1 MARKTQTVVKPRT
14 RLTDIVM
21 AKQKKKFGDD
31 SVSTSGGYGDITG
44 YLDTGIIALNYAIG
58 AGRAGGLP
66 KGRMTVF
73 QGAEQ
78 AGKTSSITKM
88 LAMCQKRHGLTVYID
103 AEYKFD
109 RRYAARMGLYD
120 EQTLPGAIERGD
132 ADEDTLPLM
141 IIYPEHIQKVFQQ
154 LEKLIDDIREE
165 DPDIE
170 VLIAWDS
177 VAATPSTAE
186 FESNYDNNQPGA
198 PAKQMSQGL
207 KKLCFKLARENVT
220 LLAVNQEKD
229 FIGFTGP
236 AKGNKVATI
245 AQKPLAFHCTVRI
258 EVRSAGYLAK
268 GTSDDAKGEENSI
281 GIKVA
286 AKIAKNQCGPKGRV
300 AKFNLVTVGK
310 QLGPDNDQWILDFA
324 LDAKPAIVIKA
335 GAFCHMR
342 GSDEKWYAK
351 DFRKSKDYDAVCKA
365 VRAAMDDELAMR
377 FDGFIPNEDPT
388 ADDEDDGDDDT
399 APAQGALSDEE
410 LAAFENGEDNE

>member
-1 MARKTQTVVKPRT
+1 MPRKPAAPKTKV

-31 SVSTSGGYGDITG
+31 TISTSGGYGDITG
-44 YLDTGIIALNYAIG
+44 YLPTGILAIDYAIG

-66 KGRMTVF
+66 RGRLTVF

-78 AGKTSSITKM
+78 ASKTSDITVM
-88 LAMCQKRHGLTVYID
+88 LAMCQKRHGLPVYID

-109 RRYAARMGLYD
+109 RRYAARLGLYD
-120 EQTLPGAIERGD
+120 EQTLPDAIAKGD
-132 ADEDTLPLM
+132 ADEDTLPLI

-165 DPDIE
+165 DPDVE

-186 FESNYDNNQPGA
+186 FESNYDNNQPGG

-207 KKLCFKLARENVT
+207 KKLCFKMARENVT

-236 AKGNKVATI
+236 AKGTKVATI

-258 EVRSAGYLAK
+258 EVKSYGFVAGP
-268 GTSDDAKGEENSI
+268 GGEDAKKEENSI

-300 AKFNLVTVGK
+300 ARFNLITIGK
-310 QLGPDNDQWILDFA
+310 KLGPDNDQWMLDFA

-335 GAFCHMR
+335 GAYCHMR
-342 GSDEKWYAK
+342 GSEDKWYAK
-351 DFRKSKDYDAVCKA
+351 DFTKSKDYDAVCKA
-365 VRAAMDDELAMR
+365 VRAAMNDELAIR
-377 FDGFIPNEDPT
+377 FDGFVANEDPT
-388 ADDEDDGDDDT
+388 ADDEDDGDDET
-399 APAQGALSDEE
+399 GPAAGSLTDEE
-410 LAAFENGEDNE
+410 LEEFEKE

>member
-1 MARKTQTVVKPRT
+1 MPRKTAKPAERS
-14 RLTDIVM
+14 RLTDIIA
-21 AKQKKKFGDD
+21 AKQRKKFGDD
-31 SVSTSGGYGDITG
+31 TISTSGGYGDITD
-44 YLDTGIIALNYAIG
+44 YLDTGIIAINYAIG
-58 AGRAGGLP
+58 AGKAGGLP

-88 LAMCQKRHGLTVYID
+88 LAMCQKRHGLAVYVD

-109 RRYAARMGLYD
+109 RRYAARLGLYD
-120 EQTLPGAIERGD
+120 DTTLPAAIERGD
-132 ADEDTLPLM
+132 ADENTLPLM

-186 FESNYDNNQPGA
+186 FESNYDNNQPGS

-236 AKGNKVATI
+236 AKGGKVATI

-258 EVRSAGYLAK
+258 EVKSYGFVAGP
-268 GTSDDAKGEENSI
+268 GGEDAKKEENSI

-300 AKFNLVTVGK
+300 ARFNLITIGK

-324 LDAKPAIVIKA
+324 LEAKPAIVIKA

-351 DFRKSKDYDAVCKA
+351 DFKKSKDYDAICTA
-365 VRAAMDDELAMR
+365 VRAAMNEELAMR
-377 FDGFIPNEDPT
+377 FDGFVPNTEPT
-388 ADDEDDGDDDT
+388 ADDEDDGDDET
-399 APAQGALSDEE
+399 APAQGGLSDEE
-410 LAAFENGEDNE
+410 LEAFENGE

>member
-1 MARKTQTVVKPRT
+1 MPRT
-14 RLTDIVM
+14 KIASKPKSRLTDIIS
-21 AKQKKKFGDD
+21 AKMKKKFGDD
-31 SVSTSGGYGDITG
+31 SISTSGGYGDIPG
-44 YLDTGIIALNYAIG
+44 YLDTGILAINYAIG

-66 KGRMTVF
+66 IGRMTVL

-78 AGKTSSITKM
+78 ASKTSDITKM
-88 LAMCQKRHGLTVYID
+88 LAMSQKRHGFTVYID

-109 RRYAARMGLYD
+109 RKYAARLGLFD
-120 EQTLPGAIERGD
+120 EETLPAAIDRGD

-141 IIYPEHIQKVFQQ
+141 IIYPEHIQLVFQQ
-154 LEKLIDDIREE
+154 IEKLIDDIREE
-165 DPDIE
+165 DETIE

-186 FESNYDNNQPGA
+186 FEANYDSNLPGA

-207 KKLCFKLARENVT
+207 RKLCFKLAREKVT

-236 AKGNKVATI
+236 VKGGKVATI

-258 EVRSAGYLAK
+258 EVKSYGFVS
-268 GTSDDAKGEENSI
+268 GGSGEDAKKEENSI

-286 AKIAKNQCGPKGRV
+286 ARIAKNQCGPKGRV
-300 AKFNLVTVGK
+300 ARFNLITIGK
-310 QLGPDNDQWILDFA
+310 VLGPDNDAWMLDFA

-335 GAFCHMR
+335 GAYCHMR

-351 DFRKSKDYDAVCKA
+351 DFVKSKDYDAVCKA
-365 VRAAMDDELAMR
+365 VRAAMNEELAVR
-377 FDGFIPNEDPT
+377 FDGFVPNDTPT
-388 ADDEDDGDDDT
+388 ASDDDDGDDET
-399 APAQGALSDEE
+399 GPAAGSLTDEE
-410 LAAFENGEDNE
+410 LEAFEKEGLT